1 MTLSIVIL
9 NYRSRGLLR
18 QCLKGLAT
26 ARLAVSHEIIVV
38 DNASGDG
45 TVSMLREDFPNVRA
59 IASPVNSGFAT
70 GNNLGLL
77 AARGQYALILNPDL
91 VVLPGSIER
100 LVAFLD
106 AHPDTAVV
114 APRLLNPDGTVQAS
128 CYRFPDAW
136 IPLLRR
142 TPLGRLGFAQ
152 PHLRRYLMTD
162 WSHTETQTVDWALG
176 ACLLVRFSAI
186 ERVGL
191 FDERYFLYFEDVDW
205 CRRFWEAG
213 FAVYY
218 LPEATLVHYHQRLS
232 AEYPGLRGVLSAL
245 TRVHILSGL
254 LYFLK
259 FGLRRPPLHVSTP
272 PSPRSS
278 SI

>member
-18 QCLKGLAT
+18 QCLKGLAA
-26 ARLAVSHEIIVV
+26 ARLAVLHEIIVV

-45 TVSMLREDFPNVRA
+45 TLAMLREDFPGVRTL
-59 IASPVNSGFAT
+59 ASPVNGGFAM

-77 AARGQYALILNPDL
+77 AARGHYALILNPDL

-106 AHPDTAVV
+106 DHPEAAVV
-114 APRLLNPDGTVQAS
+114 APQLLNPDGTVQAS
-128 CYRFPDAW
+128 CYRFPDPW
-136 IPLLRR
+136 IPILRR
-142 TPLGRLGFAQ
+142 TPLGRLRFAQ
-152 PHLRRYLMTD
+152 RHLRHYLMTD
-162 WSHTETQTVDWALG
+162 WSHAETQTVDWALG
-176 ACLLVRFSAI
+176 GCLLIRFSAI

-191 FDERYFLYFEDVDW
+191 FDERYFLYYEDVDW

-213 FAVYY
+213 LAVYY
-218 LPEATLVHYHQRLS
+218 LPSARLVHYHQRLS

-245 TRVHILSGL
+245 TRIHILSGL

-259 FGLRRPPLHVSTP
+259 FGFRRPSPHVPTP
-272 PSPRSS
+272 PSPQS
-278 SI
+278 